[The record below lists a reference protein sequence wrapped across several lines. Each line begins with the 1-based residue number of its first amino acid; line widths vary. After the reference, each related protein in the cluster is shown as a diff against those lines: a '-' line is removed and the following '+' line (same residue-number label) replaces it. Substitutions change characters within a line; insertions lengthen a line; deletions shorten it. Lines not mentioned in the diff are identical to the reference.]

1 MADLFKE
8 ILPSILQTKK
18 HCLHTEQDEKS
29 YPHFVVGRALS
40 QFADTVFFA
49 NAMNYYPGLDNKLKY
64 DFLLNTVKPYRR
76 PFSKWAKKVE
86 TVDLAVIKEYYGY
99 SDAKALDALRI
110 LTPDQINSLKAE
122 LEKGE

>member
-8 ILPSILQTKK
+8 ILPSILQTKQ

-40 QFADTVFFA
+40 QFSDCVFFA
-49 NAMNYYPGLDNKLKY
+49 NLINQYPNLDNKLKY
-64 DFLLNTVKPYRR
+64 DFLLNTIKPYRR
-76 PFSKWAKKVE
+76 PFTKWAKKVE
-86 TVDLAVIKEYYGY
+86 TVDLAVVKEYYGY

-110 LTPDQINSLKAE
+110 LTPDQINSLKRE